1 MGRVK
6 TKPGFNSA
14 ALDQDM
20 LKQVSDY
27 YQELICSAGEN
38 INTEESAYKYV
49 IQTAEAF
56 HISPMKMRKLLI
68 TAGVY
73 STSTSR
79 YIAGLY
85 ADGLTVKEI
94 QDAVGFKRSS
104 INGYL
109 PYSKVIYNHSEKSV
123 GADRIELYRKRQ
135 KLVKELIAQP
145 SEATLWSCIIEFQG
159 FLFHTALG
167 LPFKYTVKVGRN
179 GQYTKELVVDRRQES
194 KTLSG
199 SSIILAFKNA
209 LSYEGIVSK
218 PKALGDTRGISYIY
232 PMLYYFGLIQV
243 PENLKERMDGRNPKK
258 CRRKINLDINEKA
271 QKKGKAEVHM
281 CENNNQ
287 EDVFFDNLRIIKI
300 VQNKSL
306 VREAS
311 VQVDVFIKNLIESIL
326 RDKPVALRG
335 KNICSIDELRNEIIS
350 INEDLGYDIHFDSIL
365 EDVMSYHHS

>member
-6 TKPGFNSA
+6 TKPGFNSV
-14 ALDQDM
+14 ALDQDY
-20 LKQVSDY
+20 LKQVSDF
-27 YQELICSAGEN
+27 YQELTCSAGES
-38 INTEESAYKYV
+38 IDAEESAYKYV

-56 HISPMKMRKLLI
+56 QITPMKMRKLLI

-94 QDAVGFKRSS
+94 QDAVGLKRSS

-123 GADRIELYRKRQ
+123 GADRIELYRKRR
-135 KLVKELIAQP
+135 KLVRKLIEQP
-145 SEATLWSCIIEFQG
+145 SDETLWNCIIEFQG
-159 FLFHTALG
+159 FLFHTASG
-167 LPFKYTVKVGRN
+167 FPFKYTVKVGRN

-194 KTLSG
+194 KTLTF
-199 SSIILAFKNA
+199 SSILLAFHNT
-209 LSYEGIVSK
+209 LSFEGVVSK
-218 PKALGDTRGISYIY
+218 PKALGDIRGISYIY
-232 PMLYYFGLIQV
+232 PLFYSFGLIQV
-243 PENLKERMDGRNPKK
+243 PENLKEKMEGRNPKK
-258 CRRKINLDINEKA
+258 CRRKFDLDINENA
-271 QKKGKAEVHM
+271 QKKGKVEVYM
-281 CENNNQ
+281 CENNKQ
-287 EDVFFDNLRIIKI
+287 EYVFFDNLRIIKMD
-300 VQNKSL
+300 QNKSL

-335 KNICSIDELRNEIIS
+335 KNICSIDELRNEMIS
-350 INEDLGYDIHFDSIL
+350 INTDLGCDIHFDSIL
-365 EDVMSYHHS
+365 EDVMNHYS